1 MAPIRGSHLL
11 FKNYVVYL
19 SKGEMEW
26 QGIHG
31 IGACVERNSI
41 VRRDTLF
48 AYRARRKRE
57 RMLSDEISPKH
68 YSQFKIEPFDFIHEN
83 GLGFA
88 EGNVIKYVCRWRE
101 KNGIEDLEKAM
112 RYIQLLIVY
121 ANIEKEKNE
130 TEY

>member
-1 MAPIRGSHLL
+1 M
-11 FKNYVVYL
+11 
-19 SKGEMEW
+19 
-26 QGIHG
+26 
-31 IGACVERNSI
+31 ERNSI

-101 KNGIEDLEKAM
+101 KNGVQDLEKAKQ
-112 RYIQLLIVY
+112 YIEMLIKGE
-121 ANIEKEKNE
+121 NDE
-130 TEY
+130 TYS